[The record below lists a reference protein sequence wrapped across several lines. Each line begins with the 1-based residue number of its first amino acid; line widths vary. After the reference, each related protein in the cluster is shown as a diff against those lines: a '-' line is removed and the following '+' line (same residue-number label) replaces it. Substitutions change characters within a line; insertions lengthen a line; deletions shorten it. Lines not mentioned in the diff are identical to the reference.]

1 MTRFSAFA
9 LVIGL
14 ASVGA
19 ASLMAQPGGRRG
31 GPPGGPGDFALL
43 GGQFGFAGKVVTGAP
58 YSAQAVTQVT
68 QTLADG
74 THIQHSSSA
83 TLARD
88 SQGRTRVERSMSSIG
103 RLAGSGAAARTIIS
117 IHDPVA
123 SMSYELDAATHTARQ
138 MQVATNGGR
147 RGPGP
152 GAAPAGAPRPGGP
165 MAQGAGRNNTDVT
178 SEDLGTQV
186 VSGVNAQGTR
196 VTRTIP
202 AGTEGNDK
210 AMSIVRETWYSSDL
224 QMVVMSKTTDPRFG
238 ETSYTLSNISRVEPD
253 PALFS
258 VPSGYTV
265 QQGRPHPPAVTQ

>member
-1 MTRFSAFA
+1 MSRFSVVA
-9 LVIGL
+9 LVLI
-14 ASVGA
+14 GA
-19 ASLMAQPGGRRG
+19 AGLMAQPGGRRM
-31 GPPGGPGDFALL
+31 GPPGGPGDFAFL
-43 GGQFGFAGKVVTGAP
+43 GGEFAFAGKVVTGAP
-58 YSAQAVTQVT
+58 YSAQAMTQVT

-88 SQGRTRVERSMSSIG
+88 SQGRTRVERNLAAIG
-103 RLAGSGAAARTIIS
+103 RLAASGAAPRTIVS

-123 SMSYELDAATHTARQ
+123 SMSYVLDTTSHTARQ
-138 MQVATNGGR
+138 TQISSNGGH

-152 GAAPAGAPRPGGP
+152 GPAPAGVRGPGGP
-165 MAQGAGRNNTDVT
+165 RGQAARNGANVT
-178 SEDLGTQV
+178 TEDLGTQV

-210 AMSIVRETWYSSDL
+210 AISIVRETWYSSDL
-224 QMVVMSKTTDPRFG
+224 QMVILSKTTDPRFG
-238 ETSYTLSNISRVEPD
+238 ETTYTLSNISRAEPD
-253 PALFS
+253 PALFA

-265 QQGRPHPPAVTQ
+265 EQGRPGRPPAATQ